1 VEVILEL
8 ELLVVVMELHQKE
21 MDLLQLTPQVAVEVV
36 VETTTVVEM
45 EVMVS

>member
-8 ELLVVVMELHQKE
+8 EVLAVVMELHQTE
-21 MDLLQLTPQVAVEVV
+21 MDLTQLTPQVAAEVL
-36 VETTTVVEM
+36 VETTTLAAM

>member
-8 ELLVVVMELHQKE
+8 EVLVVVMELHQKE
-21 MDLLQLTPQVAVEVV
+21 LDLLQLTPQVVVEVV
-36 VETTTVVEM
+36 VETTTLVEM